1 MNKKVAMKHHPR
13 ASALIASM
21 TAALLLS
28 ACASAPIPTVPDGA
42 NRVPVNNPERVSQ
55 FQQESAAKLE
65 ATENWLILRAQV
77 ATLTRQFEDLRS
89 VVKSALLL
97 PKSPEKAEVQIS
109 PVIRPTAVAPSAVS
123 SYQFPERT
131 VERGADGVIV
141 RQFHGL
147 GQTQFQPSANLAA
160 VLRASARDA
169 KTIEICGFTDSPV
182 ADEVNQRV
190 ALGRAVSAR
199 QWFIASG
206 VPADRIRTRYKSAGD
221 FLVEN
226 ETESGR
232 AMNRRVEVQLQGLA
246 GAKVTALYFGG
257 QK

>member
-1 MNKKVAMKHHPR
+1 MNKNVSVKNNPR

-21 TAALLLS
+21 TAALLLC
-28 ACASAPIPTVPDGA
+28 ACASAPIPTVPDGS

-65 ATENWLILRAQV
+65 ATEKWMILRAQV
-77 ATLTRQFEDLRS
+77 ASLKTQVEDLRS

-97 PKSPEKAEVQIS
+97 PQNPEKMEVQIS
-109 PVIRPTAVAPSAVS
+109 PAIRPTAAAPSAVS
-123 SYQFPERT
+123 SYQFPDRT
-131 VERGADGVIV
+131 VERGADGVMV
-141 RQFHGL
+141 RQFHSL
-147 GQTQFQPSANLAA
+147 GQTQFQPSADLAD

-169 KTIEICGFTDSPV
+169 KTIEIRGFTDSPI

-190 ALGRAVSAR
+190 ALARAVSAR

-232 AMNRRVEVQLQGLA
+232 AMNRRVEVQLHGLT